1 MYQSFQKILEP
12 ASTGKVRVTAR
23 VTDTAIYLSKKV
35 RVLRTMVQ
43 NQKGPKPDQT
53 DE

>member
-1 MYQSFQKILEP
+1 M
-12 ASTGKVRVTAR
+12 GKVRVTVR
-23 VTDTAIYLSKKV
+23 VADTPMYLSKKV
-35 RVLRTMVQ
+35 RVLRIVVQ

>member
-1 MYQSFQKILEP
+1 M
-12 ASTGKVRVTAR
+12 GKVRVKAK
-23 VTDTAIYLSKKV
+23 VTCTPMYLSKKV
-35 RVLRTMVQ
+35 RVLRIVVQ